1 MSAWTKCGLTVLGLV
16 VGLSAKAGTDG
27 VWGVG
32 GSGTALW
39 ADSANW
45 ADGAVADG
53 EDATA
58 RFDGVDVGN
67 LHVDLGGGARTVGH
81 LIFGDTS
88 VVERDWWDLCNGT
101 LNLSVSSGLPTIEIN
116 SVGSGVGVPA
126 QITGDFRKLGNQT
139 LYFKSLPSGSVD
151 IAAGQLCFALAAADD
166 IHFTAQSI
174 SGSGSVRFVG
184 QGTGYYTFRNAQY
197 SGTLSY
203 TGHTIVELDRGQG
216 TWYEGVLWLEK
227 DDVLPHA
234 TVLELNSGKIYLR
247 GQTGSGITVAGL
259 SGNADTVVTTD
270 RGSWEVQKLTL
281 NVAEGE
287 SYAYAG
293 VIGADGSGVGNDNI
307 SLTKSGKGTQI
318 LSGANTFGG
327 SLAVNEGALLVNN
340 TSGSGT
346 GSGNTLAVAPGAALG
361 GSGTVQSRATLG
373 AGCRLLPQGTLTTA
387 DVSIGEGMV
396 YFWMKEM
403 ATSSLVRVQG
413 NVSFPSSATVTVTR
427 ADGAVYP
434 PQHGVLFTWTGDN
447 AGATDLSGWKVFS
460 ADGTCIG
467 NGCTYDAANK
477 RVLFNVDYVAGTDGT
492 WNYGGTLSAPESG
505 WTDASRWVG
514 GVLPEGFD
522 AVAHFDA
529 IDEAQQHINLNG
541 GTQTVGRVVF
551 DDTDPFSGGENWWSL
566 RNGTLTP
573 CSATGDLTIEVKN
586 VTAYLEERSG
596 GFLKIAGP
604 LIKTGGGRLVERGP
618 QSGHADVREGTLRL
632 EDKGSF
638 TVVKLSAGTRLE
650 CEMWD
655 NLILTPSTLSI
666 SGSGDVCLSTLVN
679 GFISVRG
686 GQTYTGKTFIRTPPA
701 ADPGRRV
708 YVERGDNGMSTGSV
722 VNIEQGYLVLRSSQ
736 QVAGL
741 EGSGYVLTDQTWSTK
756 ALTLAVADG
765 ESYTYGGEIS
775 ATLALVKNGGG
786 TQVLTGANTFS
797 GDVAVNA
804 GTLLVN
810 NASGSGAGAN
820 NAVTVAAQAALGG
833 SGSLLCTHAQFAA
846 SSVLVPGGTNAVGTL
861 TLSGDVTLGEN
872 MTYRADFAS
881 DSVDSVSVGG
891 ALALPVSLSIQ
902 LNALGTSQL
911 PKRIELFTAASLTG
925 VTDFSGWH
933 ISGTGKRRYQIA
945 VEGGAV
951 VAHLIPQG
959 TVVHVR

>member
-1 MSAWTKCGLTVLGLV
+1 MKAGICCGVAVLGSV
-16 VGLSAKAGTDG
+16 FGLCAWAGTDG
-27 VWGVG
+27 VWTLG
-32 GSGTALW
+32 GSGTAQW
-39 ADSANW
+39 AESANW
-45 ADGAVADG
+45 AGGVVADG
-53 EDATA
+53 TDATA
-58 RFDGVDVGN
+58 RFDAVDVGN
-67 LHVDLGGGARTVGH
+67 LHVDLGGGTRTVGH
-81 LIFGDTS
+81 LVFGDTGLVDS
-88 VVERDWWDLCNGT
+88 DWWDLCNGT

-116 SVGSGVGVPA
+116 GVMSGIGVPA
-126 QITGDFRKLGNQT
+126 QIVGSFRKLGNQT
-139 LYFKSLPSGSVD
+139 LYVKSLPNGSVD

-247 GQTGSGITVAGL
+247 SQTGGGITVAGL

-293 VIGADGSGVGNDNI
+293 VIGADESGVGNNNLA
-307 SLTKSGKGTQI
+307 LTKAGKGTQI
-318 LSGANTFGG
+318 LSGANTFAGP
-327 SLAVNEGALLVNN
+327 LAVSEGTLLVNN

-346 GSGNTLAVAPGAALG
+346 GAGNTLAVAPGAALG
-361 GSGTVQSRATLG
+361 GSGTLQSSASLG
-373 AGCRLLPQGTLTTA
+373 AGCRLLPQGALTIA
-387 DVSIGEGMV
+387 DLSIREGLSYCWV
-396 YFWMKEM
+396 QDQS
-403 ATSSLVRVQG
+403 TSSSVRVLG
-413 NVSFPSSATVTVTR
+413 NVSLPSSATVTVTR

-434 PQHGVLFTWTGDN
+434 PQHGVLFTWMGDN

-467 NGCTYDAANK
+467 NSCTYDAAK
-477 RVLFNVDYVAGTDGT
+477 KQVLFNVDYVAGTDGT
-492 WNYGGTLSAPESG
+492 WNYGGTLSAPESS

-514 GVLPEGFD
+514 GVLPAGFD

-529 IDEAQQHINLNG
+529 VDEADQYINLDA
-541 GTQTVGRVVF
+541 GTQAVGRLVF
-551 DDTDPFSGGENWWSL
+551 DDTDPYSGGDNWWGL

-573 CSATGDLTIEVKN
+573 CSATGDLAIEVKN
-586 VTAYLEERSG
+586 VTAYLEESCG

-604 LIKTGGGRLVERGP
+604 LIKTGSGRLIERGT
-618 QSGHADVREGTLRL
+618 QDGHADVREGTLRL
-632 EDKGSF
+632 EERGSF
-638 TVVKLSAGTRLE
+638 AVVKLSAGTRLE
-650 CEMWD
+650 CELWD
-655 NLILTPSTLSI
+655 SMILSPSTMSI
-666 SGSGDVCLSTLVN
+666 SGSGDVSLSTLVN

-686 GQTYTGKTFIRTPPA
+686 GQTYTGKTFIRTPPS

-708 YVERGDNGMSTGSV
+708 YVERGDNGLPKGSV

-736 QVAGL
+736 QVAGI
-741 EGSGYVLTDQTWSTK
+741 EGIGYVLTDQTWSTK
-756 ALTLAVADG
+756 TLTLAVAEG
-765 ESYTYGGEIS
+765 ETYTYGGEIS
-775 ATLALVKNGGG
+775 ATLAFVKNGGG
-786 TQVLTGANTFS
+786 TQVLSGVNTFS

-810 NASGSGAGAN
+810 NASSSGAGLN
-820 NAVTVAAQAALGG
+820 NTVTVAAQAALGG
-833 SGSLLCTHAQFAA
+833 SGSLLCTHAQLAA
-846 SSVLVPGGTNAVGTL
+846 SSALVPGGTNAVGAL
-861 TLSGDVTLGEN
+861 TFGGDVVLGEN
-872 MTYRADFAS
+872 MTYGADYAAGL
-881 DSVDSVSVGG
+881 VDSVAVGG
-891 ALALPVSLSIQ
+891 ALALPATLSIQ
-902 LNALGTSQL
+902 LNAVGTSQL
-911 PKRIELFTAASLTG
+911 PKRIALFTASSLTG

-933 ISGTGKRRYQIA
+933 ISGTGNRRYQIA
-945 VEGGAV
+945 VEGSAV
-951 VAHLIPQG
+951 VAQLIPQG